1 MIPPCLVCCSL
12 MTARIA
18 LAARSERWG
27 PSRPLLPIVPN
38 ARRRTDGLTA
48 THRRPVAVRW
58 GAGPIARKVP
68 STQPLGMPHIIRA
81 VSEVD
86 ARARREEHAGVN
98 RLYEAAAELV
108 GAARALRETAGRR
121 DAWPAHPSML
131 GCVETVLCELRRS
144 TAAIAD
150 ASRDPVASDRSSMRA
165 SREQVMCRGLDNLEI
180 ALVDAEVAA
189 SAARALCA
197 RALGDRA
204 RD

>member
-1 MIPPCLVCCSL
+1 
-12 MTARIA
+12 
-18 LAARSERWG
+18 
-27 PSRPLLPIVPN
+27 
-38 ARRRTDGLTA
+38 
-48 THRRPVAVRW
+48 
-58 GAGPIARKVP
+58 
-68 STQPLGMPHIIRA
+68 MPHIIRA

-121 DAWPAHPSML
+121 DTWPAHPSML
-131 GCVETVLCELRRS
+131 GCVETVLFELRRS

-165 SREQVMCRGLDNLEI
+165 SREQLMCRGLDNLEI